1 MGPVLWLSLRQL
13 GGRWRLA
20 LVLLLAALPVA
31 LAATIRIFS
40 NDDSSDENSFV
51 NVLLDG
57 LMVGGIMPIVVMALA
72 TAAFGN
78 EVEDRTLGYLVLKP
92 IPRWKIVL
100 PKLLAT
106 IFIGGPLMIVGGVL
120 ATVLGLDAGPQAA
133 IAVGVGLFAGVIT
146 YAAIFTWMGL
156 ISNLAIAFALI
167 YVFLWE
173 SLIASLIPG
182 IEYFSVRGYTL
193 AIMHGMD
200 ESTLDALSTRV
211 IDLPTAI
218 VGATVV
224 TLLFFG
230 LTVRRLLR
238 MDVP

>member
-1 MGPVLWLSLRQL
+1 
-13 GGRWRLA
+13 
-20 LVLLLAALPVA
+20 
-31 LAATIRIFS
+31 
-40 NDDSSDENSFV
+40 
-51 NVLLDG
+51 
-57 LMVGGIMPIVVMALA
+57 
-72 TAAFGN
+72 
-78 EVEDRTLGYLVLKP
+78 
-92 IPRWKIVL
+92 
-100 PKLLAT
+100 
-106 IFIGGPLMIVGGVL
+106 MIVGGVL

-133 IAVGVGLFAGVIT
+133 IAVGVGLLVGVIT